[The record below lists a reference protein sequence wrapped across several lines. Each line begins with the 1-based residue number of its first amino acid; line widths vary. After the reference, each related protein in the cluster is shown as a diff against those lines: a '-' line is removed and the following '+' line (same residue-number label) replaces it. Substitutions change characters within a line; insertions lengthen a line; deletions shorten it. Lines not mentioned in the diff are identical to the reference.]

1 MKKRRISK
9 IAVSLIL
16 TLSMLL
22 SLPLYLCAADSHPGR
37 AYDTTYAVYPTAPYT
52 YSTHPSPD
60 GSHYLRVRHNVVDG
74 VTYYDEFAIVETA
87 GNVLLRAVD
96 LHVDYGM
103 REGVSQYDPL
113 WSPDGR
119 FVVFSSPEDG
129 YLYPSVRILDV
140 KECDYWIPP
149 ASSDLYRELCRT
161 NTLLPEKTEKETK
174 APLLAAEWISD
185 TRLRLVTE
193 YVFEDQRIWGQ
204 YVFDAAMNNV
214 ISRDC
219 GDALDLDDPKNPV
232 WKRTEALLS
241 PDNNQGY
248 QFDTPDNRYRI
259 TVETAYLC
267 SNPETW
273 NHMYESIR
281 YSENGFRR
289 EEYILDTMHAAWT
302 QGALYYD
309 RPFWNHLSLKVS
321 SDSRYLIAES
331 SDVGAYPFYID
342 LDTGKARILP
352 SAETRLDAVGCGTV
366 KVYTEAF
373 SVFGDALVIVCE
385 EDGTRS
391 REIFDLE
398 TGKIVSAQAGMADDT
413 AFAYTE
419 HKRPSSLRDAFQGF
433 TAVSKTHANGLDGL
447 FRIEDDYMYLHMEH
461 GENLY
466 STKLYREYVQ
476 PVSVIDTAF
485 EGYRVLYSR
494 EGCWVLDENET
505 TVYAGTG
512 IVKSCGAFVL
522 AVNQDMINPIDSIV
536 TDRTLFDA
544 DFHFLV
550 KHVLDT
556 APQPDG
562 SVYVSHTVGR
572 GAFTETCLS
581 HIAAD
586 GTVTRVG
593 AYDGDLSEFREG

>member
-1 MKKRRISK
+1 MKRRQVLRR
-9 IAVSLIL
+9 ALSLLL

-22 SLPLYLCAADSHPGR
+22 SLPLYLYAADSHPGR
-37 AYDTTYAVYPTAPYT
+37 EYDTTHAVYPTAPYT

-74 VTYYDEFAIVETA
+74 VTYYDEFAILETA
-87 GNVLLRAVD
+87 GDVLLRAID

-140 KECDYWIPP
+140 EERDYWIP
-149 ASSDLYRELCRT
+149 ASATDNYNAMKAKDPSLYQADNREST
-161 NTLLPEKTEKETK
+161 SPMYAEKW
-174 APLLAAEWISD
+174 LSGN
-185 TRLRLVTE
+185 RVSFVTE
-193 YVFEDQRIWGQ
+193 YVFGSERLWGRFI
-204 YVFDAAMNNV
+204 FDAEKNYFV
-214 ISRDC
+214 SRAL
-219 GDALDLDDPKNPV
+219 GDAYDIDDPKNPI
-232 WKRTEALLS
+232 WKRTEAILS

-248 QFDTPDNRYRI
+248 QFVTPDNRYCI
-259 TVETAYLC
+259 TVETADLC

-273 NHMYESIR
+273 NHMYESIH
-281 YSENGFRR
+281 YSENGFSR
-289 EEYILDTMHAAWT
+289 EEYILDTMHAART
-302 QGALYYD
+302 QGTLYYD
-309 RPFWNHLSLKVS
+309 RPFWNHLSLKLS
-321 SDSRYLIAES
+321 PDNRYLIAES

-352 SAETRLDAVGCGTV
+352 SAETRLDAVGSGKV

-373 SVFGDALVIVCE
+373 SVFGDAMVIVCE

-398 TGKIVSAQAGMADDT
+398 TGKIVSAQAGMAGDT

-447 FRIEDDYMYLHMEH
+447 FRIGDDYMYLHMEH
-461 GENLY
+461 GENQY

-522 AVNQDMINPIDSIV
+522 AINQDMINPIDSIV

-562 SVYVSHTVGR
+562 SVYVSHTVGK
-572 GAFTETCLS
+572 GPFETGMLS
-581 HIAAD
+581 HVDAD
-586 GTVTRVG
+586 GTVTTIG
-593 AYDGDLSEFREG
+593 EYDGDLSEYRG